1 MTLRKDLL
9 DRIGKKSNAVR
20 ALFILIVAML
30 IFATGSAVRAGL
42 DGNASEGQGDED
54 QGHDVYA
61 IGLWGDFPYSDV
73 QATTGV
79 PNLIADMNSQ
89 DLEFT
94 AHDGDLKAGN
104 STPNSTT
111 PTTCSDALYVQALG
125 YFNSLKAP
133 AIFTPGDN
141 DWTDCDRKSLGVD
154 GVNSLQTLDKE
165 RSLFFSTPY
174 TLGQTK
180 FLQEVQS
187 TPACKGYGSS
197 NSNLGSGSDVS
208 MTQTATYT
216 DVPCS
221 ENRRW
226 MVGSVMYAT
235 LDIQGSCN
243 NLCDTTPS
251 PAEFAA
257 RNQADILWMQ
267 QSFEEARSRN
277 SAAIMLITQADPGF
291 DLSDGT
297 RAPLRDPKTLAETDG
312 QPDGFQSFL
321 LALRDQVIAFQKPVA
336 YVHGDSHYF
345 RVDKPFQNSKG
356 QRLENF
362 TRVETFGD
370 NQANGT
376 NDVNWLKVLV
386 DPSSREV
393 FAYQPQIVPANR
405 VAVPAP

>member
-141 DWTDCDRKSLGVD
+141 DWTDCDRASNGGFSSLER
-154 GVNSLQTLDKE
+154 LDHE
-165 RSLFFSTPY
+165 RLVFFSTPFS
-174 TLGQTK
+174 LGQHHL
-180 FLQEVQS
+180 FQQVQL
-187 TPACKGYGSS
+187 TPTC
-197 NSNLGSGSDVS
+197 LGVSGN
-208 MTQTATYT
+208 
-216 DVPCS
+216 VPCV

-226 MVGSVMYAT
+226 RVGRVTYAT
-235 LDIQGSCN
+235 LNIQGSCN
-243 NLCDTTPS
+243 NLCDTAPDA
-251 PAEFAA
+251 AEYAA
-257 RNQADILWMQ
+257 RNAADIAWMQ
-267 QSFEEARSRN
+267 ETFAEAKEHH
-277 SAAIMLITQADPGF
+277 SAAVMLISQGDPGF
-291 DLSDGT
+291 DATDGT
-297 RAPLRDPKTLAETDG
+297 RGPVRNPKTLAETDG
-312 QPDGFQSFL
+312 QPDGFQTFL
-321 LALRDQVIAFQKPVA
+321 LALRDEVVAFEKPVA

-345 RVDKPFQNSKG
+345 RIDKPFLNSLG

-370 NQANGT
+370 NQGNGT
-376 NDVNWLKVLV
+376 NDVNWIKVLV
-386 DPSSREV
+386 DSHSREV
-393 FAYQPQIVPANR
+393 FSYQQQIVPGNR